1 MIKKY
6 TLIDGFDKIDL
17 SNTPTA
23 PARSGEESTSAI
35 RKNFI
40 SETAFVNTGM
50 KHAFHRKF
58 WSMQR
63 YSYKFLPDL
72 FRFLTGRRFAATV
85 TKNGKWHLIP
95 PPSAV
100 NNVEKYRKLH
110 TGRGPGLDFYT
121 DLTKLAETINLNFAA
136 LGMNFSFEDY
146 FGLSPKTHYFQEKS
160 GETVIGIDDFDMT
173 AYESRVEIVKN
184 LMAELKKANKISVNK
199 LTLGAFEAW
208 AQGTPGATHNG
219 QVLPFDSLKL
229 LSVDLGAHSEEMQG
243 WLYTALFGTA
253 SPEMSSMSKQALLWA
268 VLQLMFFTYL
278 STKDFGMGFAGTVTV
293 AKRPYHPYFVTTLD
307 AAQPKGLLNEH
318 VMTGY
323 VNVAPYYNCYREDH
337 EEMPENVSSEWQLP
351 SPYIYNGYKSFSGNY
366 FRDLFTLGQEV
377 DLEKSKVTVSQYFD
391 IIKNSESVKPSEI
404 QANLGTLGFP
414 YGSTTPLPMNNPDFS
429 TPERFR
435 TIILNDENLMASTK
449 TLKKVFPYGVE
460 IDLGYSQP
468 SRFLNVLKE
477 QGETYF
483 NMFTTM
489 LANSSNN
496 FASANSN
503 AHRFVMHRE
512 FEGDAPLENQAA
524 ATSAASFSSQ
534 FSLLELQFFDV
545 SQMLNINTVDKFYQY
560 FGQYIDDKKNV
571 NLSEAINA
579 SPSMGKALYYL
590 GMQNLKTPL
599 NKYLSDRALTMPE
612 IYAGEGCH
620 TEIIAYEIAK
630 YKKSDNLRS
639 DLGDRTPV
647 QSIFIP
653 NAFPQDS
660 PLSYLDTQ
668 VFYGHDYVYEI
679 FAHTL
684 VVGATYKYGH
694 SEAPHAY
701 GMPPHQMISSP
712 GSKSDTVLNKY
723 IEFDLPSPTDTHLI
737 PYGIIVRAPYHN
749 TLSLATPY
757 EGQEITKVVDKPPL
771 PPEVS
776 FHPYE
781 GSSNKVLILL
791 NKNYGERLMVPN
803 NKIFFEDLLKIA
815 DYKIAQKPLNN
826 PPGHILYRTEDD
838 LGTYE
843 IYRSHR
849 KPEKWSDFRDSGA
862 VKKIALDSTRQSGFN
877 DSVTPNVDYY
887 YFARFVDIHGNI
899 SNPTSIFKLRIVKE
913 ESFPP
918 YMVLKPYS
926 FPRRDLVTSIPFKKY
941 LKISLSDELRSI
953 TGANADTAQILYTRK
968 SGGPVKKYKFRVIS
982 QKTGKKIDINV
993 DMANKIINKF
1003 NAQSPGEHP
1012 GEASSQT
1019 CADEAPNN
1027 PNFGNSSDELCLD

>member
-1 MIKKY
+1 MVKKY

-17 SNTPTA
+17 STTPTNDV
-23 PARSGEESTSAI
+23 RLEGLGEKSI
-35 RKNFI
+35 RTNI
-40 SETAFVNTGM
+40 INETAFVNTGM

-58 WSMQR
+58 WSTQR

-72 FRFLTGRRFAATV
+72 FRFLTGRRFAAT
-85 TKNGKWHLIP
+85 TAGSGKWHLMAP
-95 PPSAV
+95 PAAV
-100 NNVEKYRKLH
+100 NNVETYRKLLI
-110 TGRGPGLDFYT
+110 GRTPGPDFCT
-121 DLTKLAETINLNFAA
+121 DLTKLAETINSNFEA
-136 LGMNFSFEDY
+136 LGMNFSFENY
-146 FGLSPKTHYFQEKS
+146 FALSPKTSTFQTKS
-160 GETVIGIDDFDMT
+160 GETVLGVDHFDMT
-173 AYESRVEIVKN
+173 AYNSRVEVVKN
-184 LMAELKKANKISVNK
+184 LMAEFKKMNKISVNR
-199 LTLGAFEAW
+199 LTAGAFEAW
-208 AQGTPGATHNG
+208 KVDTFDTFD
-219 QVLPFDSLKL
+219 VLPFDSLKL

-243 WLYTALFGTA
+243 WLHAALFGAAPGQEKDPTKM
-253 SPEMSSMSKQALLWA
+253 ELVWA
-268 VLQLMFFTYL
+268 VLQLMFFTY
-278 STKDFGMGFAGTVTV
+278 SVSKADFGQR
-293 AKRPYHPYFVTTLD
+293 RPYHPYFVTTLD

-391 IIKNSESVKPSEI
+391 IIKNSESVSPSEI
-404 QANLGTLGFP
+404 QANLGTLLAP
-414 YGSTTPLPMNNPDFS
+414 YGSTSPVPMNNPEFS

-468 SRFLNVLKE
+468 SQFLNVLKE

-489 LANSSNN
+489 LANQSNN
-496 FASANSN
+496 IAIANSN

-512 FEGDAPLENQAA
+512 FEADLPLENQG
-524 ATSAASFSSQ
+524 AASSTAAFNSQ
-534 FSLLELQFFDV
+534 FSLLDLQFFDV
-545 SQMLNINTVDKFYQY
+545 SQMLNINTVDEFYQH
-560 FGQYIDDKKNV
+560 FGQYIDDKRNV

-590 GMQNLKTPL
+590 GIQNLKTPL

-620 TEIIAYEIAK
+620 TEVIAYEIAK
-630 YKKSDNLRS
+630 YKKSGKLRG

-701 GMPPHQMISSP
+701 GMPPNSMISSP
-712 GSKSDTVLNKY
+712 ESKSDTVLNKY
-723 IEFDLPSPTDTHLI
+723 IEFDLPHPLDTHLI

-803 NKIFFEDLLKIA
+803 DKIFVEDILKVA
-815 DYKIAQKPLNN
+815 DYKIAQAPLNN
-826 PPGHILYRTEDD
+826 PPGHILYRTEND

-849 KPEKWSDFRDSGA
+849 KPEKWSDFRDEA
-862 VKKIALDSTRQSGFN
+862 TVKKIALDSTRQSGFN
-877 DSVTPNVDYY
+877 DSVIPNVDYY

-941 LKISLSDELRSI
+941 LKISLSDALRSI
-953 TGANADTAQILYTRK
+953 VGDNADTAQVLYMRRD
-968 SGGPVKKYKFRVIS
+968 GGPVKKYKFRVTS
-982 QKTGKKIDINV
+982 KKTGKKIDINV